1 MSFTLPPVPSRLL
14 ALALLLAV
22 VGLFWF
28 GLAQPLLDDY
38 METGDTI
45 AQSKIMLARFQRA
58 GSTLQQRQNEL
69 ARLRQQQATQDGF
82 LQGTNE
88 TLLGADI
95 QNRIKTL
102 AEASHGE
109 LKSTQILP
117 VQDEGKYRRVTVRG
131 QMSLGLAAAQQ
142 VFYGLESTTPTLFL
156 DNVNIRA
163 RSESRRQ
170 SEATDDPVLDLRFD
184 VYGYMRGR

>member
-1 MSFTLPPVPSRLL
+1 MSITLPPVPSRVL
-14 ALALLLAV
+14 ALAILLGFI
-22 VGLFWF
+22 GLVWL
-28 GLAQPLLDDY
+28 GLAKPLLDDY
-38 METGDTI
+38 VETRDGI
-45 AQSKIMLARFQRA
+45 ARDKTMLARYERA

-69 ARLRQQQATQDGF
+69 AALRQKQAAQDGF
-82 LQGTNE
+82 LQGANE

-102 AEASHGE
+102 AEAAHGE

-117 VQDEGKYRRVTVRG
+117 VQEEGKYRRVTVRG
-131 QMSLGLAAAQQ
+131 QMSLGLAAAQR
-142 VFYGLESTTPTLFL
+142 VFYGLESTMPMLFL

-170 SEATDDPVLDLRFD
+170 SEKTDDVVLDLRFD
-184 VYGYMRGR
+184 VYGYMRGK